1 MRCHRRLGTAFGFRD
16 TQGAGFRNAPRAIDR
31 KNSTPNGRLRC
42 HSVGAARENNM
53 TYRTMIGSVAVL
65 CSGSGG
71 TQAQDLSKYP
81 DWSGQWT
88 RTSGIQWD
96 PSKPLGAAQKAPLT
110 PEYQTRYEANLADQ
124 AVGGQG
130 DDKTGECI
138 PHGMPRVMTVV
149 YPMEIIVMPKTTY
162 VLTDYT
168 VPRRIFTDGRD
179 WPEELDPA
187 FNGLSIGKWIDEDAN
202 GRYTTLE
209 IETRGF
215 KGPRTFE
222 ASGIRLHDDNQ
233 TIIRER
239 ISLDKA
245 DNDTL
250 LDEITTIDHALTRP
264 WTITKKYR
272 RDPNPTPV
280 WHFND
285 CSENNRH
292 VFIGE
297 EGYYVSGDGFLM
309 PVKKGQQPPDLRY
322 FKPKGK

>member
-1 MRCHRRLGTAFGFRD
+1 MRKD
-16 TQGAGFRNAPRAIDR
+16 AGFRNAPRAIDR
-31 KNSTPNGRLRC
+31 KNSTPNGKLRC
-42 HSVGAARENNM
+42 HSIGAARESSM
-53 TYRTMIGSVAVL
+53 TYRTMIGCGAVAAVL

-96 PSKPLGAAQKAPLT
+96 PTKPLGAAQKAPLI

-187 FNGLSIGKWIDEDAN
+187 FNGLSIGRWVDEDAN

-233 TIIRER
+233 TIIKER
-239 ISLDKA
+239 ISLDKT
-245 DNDTL
+245 DKNTL

-272 RDPNPTPV
+272 HEPNPTPV

-285 CSENNRH
+285 CSENNHH

-322 FKPKGK
+322 FRPKGK